1 MAEQTRMYAYT
12 AVAPNGTRVSEKMAA
27 GSVEEVVEA
36 LLRAGFSPLTVAPA
50 SSASIGSAVS
60 TLMERLNAKPAK
72 MSAQDLAAFTSQLH
86 QLLKAGI
93 AMPQAVATLAEGQ
106 KSTQVAEMLRT
117 ISGRMVT
124 GVGVAESFAGYP
136 KCFDDVFR
144 AYMAAGE
151 QTGNMA
157 ETVLRLSGIVEKRA
171 EIRRK
176 VTEVSFYPVM
186 VSGFIVLMLA
196 AIILFLVPRYADI
209 YTSFGAELPGP
220 TKVVV
225 ALSKIFPIVA
235 VGLAAAI
242 AGFVA
247 FNRSRR
253 DDLDFGTRLDRL
265 RFRMPLFGRLAH
277 HLALYRWAST
287 VGGATQAGVPLTA
300 SLDLGARASGSRW
313 VRAATLDLSAALTQG
328 RPLSS
333 ELGNYADLFPPTL
346 RKMVATG
353 EDTGELA
360 AMLNSVAD
368 ATENEIDLIVAT
380 MGAKLEVAL
389 LAFMAVSVGSILVAL
404 YLPILR
410 LTDTISNSVGG

>member
-1 MAEQTRMYAYT
+1 MFAYT
-12 AVAPNGTRVSEKMAA
+12 AVAANGARVSEKMAA
-27 GSVEEVVEA
+27 ASVDEVVEA
-36 LLRAGFSPLTVAPA
+36 LLRAGYSPLTVVPA
-50 SSASIGSAVS
+50 SSASAGAAVS
-60 TLMERLNAKPAK
+60 SVVARMNAKPAK
-72 MSAQDLAAFTSQLH
+72 MRGTELAAFTSQLY

-106 KSTQVAEMLRT
+106 KNDRVGEALRT
-117 ISGRMVT
+117 ISERMVA
-124 GVGVAESFAGYP
+124 GVSVADAFDGYP

-157 ETVLRLSGIVEKRA
+157 ETVQRLSHIVEKRA

-176 VTEVSFYPVM
+176 VTEVSFYPVL
-186 VSGFIVLMLA
+186 VSGVIVFMLA
-196 AIILFLVPRYADI
+196 AIIMFVVPRYTTI
-209 YTSFGAELPGP
+209 YSSFGAELPGP
-220 TKVVV
+220 TKAVV
-225 ALSKIFPIVA
+225 ALSKVFPIA
-235 VGLAAAI
+235 LAAIAAAI
-242 AGFVA
+242 AGFVS

-253 DDLDFGTRLDRL
+253 DDLQFGTRLDRL
-265 RFRMPLFGRLAH
+265 RFRMPLFGKLNH
-277 HLALYRWAST
+277 NLVLYRWAST
-287 VGGATQAGVPLTA
+287 VGGASQAGVPLSTA
-300 SLDLGARASGSRW
+300 LDLGGRAAGSRW
-313 VRAATLDLSAALTQG
+313 VRAATVDLTAALTQG

-333 ELGNYADLFPPTL
+333 ELGNYEDLFPPTL

-353 EDTGELA
+353 EATGELPS
-360 AMLNSVAD
+360 MLNNVAD
-368 ATENEIDLIVAT
+368 ATENEVDLIVAT